1 MTITIII
8 AVAVLLLIIIF
19 SSQSSKDKIMND
31 ESKINE
37 LNNQYFLKLIER
49 ERNPNAKEILKKAKL
64 LFDNGESYHAFEFM
78 THVGVP
84 KEIAYSKDSKK
95 IENYLG
101 FTDEK
106 ARDLYTSYFLEV
118 SKRDSL
124 ANGKIWTEED
134 AFDKHKIILKDNEI
148 LFSDSFYSIYYLE
161 EKTVRRNINYS
172 GVRVNYGPLRMGN
185 LSYSA
190 NDIKDLVPIGIGE
203 IFITNKRIIFKD
215 KQNTTKEIT
224 LNSIVDYYLYK
235 DAVLICRNN
244 RKNVLLKSS
253 AFQHYSQPE
262 NDSVVILKDFPIQFI
277 NLISRI
283 ANKTYDKDFNE
294 AKFSNV

>member
-1 MTITIII
+1 MTVPIII
-8 AVAVLLLIIIF
+8 VVAILLFVIILP
-19 SSQSSKDKIMND
+19 SKSSKDKIMDD
-31 ESKINE
+31 ESKIND

-49 ERNPNAKEILKKAKL
+49 ERNPQAKDILKKAKL

-84 KEIAYSKDSKK
+84 KEIAYSKDSAK
-95 IENYLG
+95 INNYLG

-106 ARDLYTSYFLEV
+106 ARDLYTAYFLEV

-124 ANGKIWTEED
+124 ANDKIWIEED
-134 AFDKHKIILKDNEI
+134 AFDKHKIILKENEV
-148 LFSDSFYSIYYLE
+148 LFSDFFYSIYYLE

-190 NDIKDLVPIGIGE
+190 NDVKDLVPIGIGQVY
-203 IFITNKRIIFKD
+203 ITNKRLIFKD
-215 KQNTTKEIT
+215 NQNTTKEIT
-224 LNSIVDYYLYK
+224 LKSIVDYYLYK

-253 AFQHYSQPE
+253 AFQNYSQPE
-262 NDSVVILKDFPIQFI
+262 NDSVVLLTDFPIQFI

-283 ANKTYDKDFNE
+283 ANKTYSMNLNE
-294 AKFSNV
+294 HKFQ